1 MASNADYSILA
12 KVVLDLGG
20 IQRQLNNASK
30 GVKFNIDSGGVAT
43 ATTQMNELG
52 DATDKAG
59 TAAVS
64 AYSNWYQY
72 YMVLQQVINVVE
84 SLAEQTFTLDASMTE
99 FKKVSDLTGSALD
112 RYVEKLTEMGK
123 AVARTGKPNRSEPE

>member
-12 KVVLDLGG
+12 KVVLNLGG
-20 IQRQLNNASK
+20 IQQQLNNASK

-43 ATTQMNELG
+43 ATTQMNGLG

-59 TAAVS
+59 AAAVS

-112 RYVEKLTEMGK
+112 SYVEKLTEMGK

>member
-20 IQRQLNNASK
+20 IQKQLNNASK

-59 TAAVS
+59 AAAVS

-84 SLAEQTFTLDASMTE
+84 SLAEQTFTLDASMTD

-112 RYVEKLTEMGK
+112 SYVKKLTETGK

>member
-20 IQRQLNNASK
+20 IQKQLNNASK

-59 TAAVS
+59 AAAVS

-112 RYVEKLTEMGK
+112 SYVEKLTKTGK

>member
-20 IQRQLNNASK
+20 IQQQLNNASK

-59 TAAVS
+59 AAAVS

-84 SLAEQTFTLDASMTE
+84 SLAEQTFTLDASMTD

-112 RYVEKLTEMGK
+112 SYVEKLTETGK

>member
-20 IQRQLNNASK
+20 IQKQLNNASK

-59 TAAVS
+59 AAAVS
-64 AYSNWYQY
+64 AYSDWYQY

-112 RYVEKLTEMGK
+112 RYVEKLTKTGK

>member
-1 MASNADYSILA
+1 MASNADYSILE

-20 IQRQLNNASK
+20 IQKQLNNASK

-43 ATTQMNELG
+43 ATAQMDELG

-72 YMVLQQVINVVE
+72 YMILQQVINVVE
-84 SLAEQTFTLDASMTE
+84 SLAEQTFTLDDSMTE

-112 RYVEKLTEMGK
+112 SYVEKLTEMGK

>member
-59 TAAVS
+59 AAAVS

-112 RYVEKLTEMGK
+112 SYVEKLTKTGK